1 MNPDNEERRV
11 AMFKDNK
18 LRLLMTLAGFQRLG
32 VEDEPGVTW
41 IIPSTI
47 AAREL
52 HETHEMI
59 EKHRNNPMTEYGEE
73 GDKKTA
79 EDMLRR
85 ASTEKKRRVEYDD
98 DSGGDDGF
106 ISEGDEDFL
115 YAPGG
120 PTPMEKRADALDQLK
135 KKRRRHKNKGD
146 EDILTDDEARHA
158 KRKAKLA
165 AEKENMR
172 RMKSKLMVGDSD
184 EESNEEADRAF
195 FAGEEALRR
204 AQAEKALEALN
215 AGELNGI
222 TSTLQVNESKKR
234 KSGADGDLEGGG
246 RRRKQ
251 KKQKDADSVKDGYAT
266 PASSS
271 SPETRQANNLA
282 ALDLDSDNDDDDDM
296 NDFTLEKTKSRNEP
310 AIAIDVDSQTT
321 NGDVDALL
329 PSSKRQRAV
338 NIAEDEEAE
347 GEAAPKPGRSR
358 RPPAK
363 MNSLAAPYSDD
374 GEDDDED
381 DDDMNDHSLERIKTT
396 KPTTQDANSDSSAI
410 LLAPLSPQNIKP
422 HSSLPI
428 FHIDS
433 ENEVLELP
441 SSSSLQQRRK
451 PSKST
456 VSNLDSDNDMK
467 DYYPSHKQTPK
478 QQGKKSPNFATT
490 TTTTGDIGSSPQQQ
504 QQQRRRRRRRD
515 HHRRRSDS
523 QVSSVLSKQGEGTS
537 SITTTVNDADEDED
551 DEMDVPPPT
560 AATIRRR
567 RRGKVA
573 DLLSSE
579 SE

>member
-1 MNPDNEERRV
+1 MTPDNEERRV

-18 LRLLMTLAGFQRLG
+18 LRLLMTLAGFERLG

-59 EKHRNNPMTEYGEE
+59 EKHRNNPVTEYGEE
-73 GDKKTA
+73 GNQKTA

-146 EDILTDDEARHA
+146 EDILTDDEARQA

-165 AEKENMR
+165 AEKEKMR

-184 EESNEEADRAF
+184 EESNEEEDRAF

-222 TSTLQVNESKKR
+222 TSTLQVKESKKR
-234 KSGADGDLEGGG
+234 KSGADGDLGGGG
-246 RRRKQ
+246 RRKKK
-251 KKQKDADSVKDGYAT
+251 KKQVNADPVEDGHAT

-271 SPETRQANNLA
+271 SPETMQANNLA
-282 ALDLDSDNDDDDDM
+282 ALDLDSDNGDDGDDDDM
-296 NDFTLEKTKSRNEP
+296 NDFALEKRKSRNKP
-310 AIAIDVDSQTT
+310 AVAIDVDSETT
-321 NGDVDALL
+321 NDDVDALL
-329 PSSKRQRAV
+329 PSSKRQRAA
-338 NIAEDEEAE
+338 NIAEDDETE
-347 GEAAPKPGRSR
+347 GEAAPKPARSR
-358 RPPAK
+358 RPTAK
-363 MNSLAAPYSDD
+363 INSLAALYSDD
-374 GEDDDED
+374 GDDDDD
-381 DDDMNDHSLERIKTT
+381 DDDMNDHSLERSKTA
-396 KPTTQDANSDSSAI
+396 KPITHDANSDSSSAI
-410 LLAPLSPQNIKP
+410 LAHLPPPNIKS
-422 HSSLPI
+422 HSLPI
-428 FHIDS
+428 LHVDS
-433 ENEVLELP
+433 ENEVLDP
-441 SSSSLQQRRK
+441 SSSLQRRK
-451 PSKST
+451 LSQST

-467 DYYPSHKQTPK
+467 DYPSHKQTPK
-478 QQGKKSPNFATT
+478 QRKKSPNSA
-490 TTTTGDIGSSPQQQ
+490 TTTGDIGSS
-504 QQQRRRRRRRD
+504 QQQRRRRRRR
-515 HHRRRSDS
+515 HHRRSDS
-523 QVSSVLSKQGEGTS
+523 EMSVLSKQAEPTS
-537 SITTTVNDADEDED
+537 SITTTANDADEDED
-551 DEMDVPPPT
+551 DEMDAPPPT
-560 AATIRRR
+560 AATRRR

-573 DLLSSE
+573 ELSSE

>member
-1 MNPDNEERRV
+1 MTPDNEERRV

-18 LRLLMTLAGFQRLG
+18 LRLLMTLAGFERLG
-32 VEDEPGVTW
+32 VEDEPGDTW

-59 EKHRNNPMTEYGEE
+59 EKHRKNPVTEYGEE
-73 GDKKTA
+73 GNQKTA

-85 ASTEKKRRVEYDD
+85 ASTEKKRRLEYDD

-135 KKRRRHKNKGD
+135 KKRLRHKNKGD
-146 EDILTDDEARHA
+146 EDILTDDEARQA

-165 AEKENMR
+165 AEKEKMR

-184 EESNEEADRAF
+184 EESNEEEDRAF

-222 TSTLQVNESKKR
+222 TSTLPVKESKKR
-234 KSGADGDLEGGG
+234 KSGADGDLGGGG
-246 RRRKQ
+246 RRKKK
-251 KKQKDADSVKDGYAT
+251 KKQVNADSVEDGHAT

-282 ALDLDSDNDDDDDM
+282 ALDLDSDNGNDDDDM
-296 NDFTLEKTKSRNEP
+296 NDFAIEKRKSRKKS
-310 AIAIDVDSQTT
+310 AVAIDVDSETT
-321 NGDVDALL
+321 NDDVDALL
-329 PSSKRQRAV
+329 PSSKRHRAA
-338 NIAEDEEAE
+338 NIADDDETE
-347 GEAAPKPGRSR
+347 GEAVLKPARSR
-358 RPPAK
+358 RPTAK
-363 MNSLAAPYSDD
+363 INSLAALYSDD
-374 GEDDDED
+374 GDNDED
-381 DDDMNDHSLERIKTT
+381 DDDMNDHSLERSKTA
-396 KPTTQDANSDSSAI
+396 KPATHDANSDSSSAI
-410 LLAPLSPQNIKP
+410 LAHLPPQNIKP
-422 HSSLPI
+422 HSLSIL
-428 FHIDS
+428 HIDS
-433 ENEVLELP
+433 ENEVLGP
-441 SSSSLQQRRK
+441 SSSLQRRK

-467 DYYPSHKQTPK
+467 GYPSHKQTPK
-478 QQGKKSPNFATT
+478 QRMKSPNSA
-490 TTTTGDIGSSPQQQ
+490 TTTTGDIGSSQQQ
-504 QQQRRRRRRRD
+504 QQQRRRRRRR
-515 HHRRRSDS
+515 HHRRSDS
-523 QVSSVLSKQGEGTS
+523 EMSFLSKQAEATS
-537 SITTTVNDADEDED
+537 SITTIANDADEDED

-560 AATIRRR
+560 AATRRR

-573 DLLSSE
+573 ELSSE

>member
-1 MNPDNEERRV
+1 MTPDNEERRV

-18 LRLLMTLAGFQRLG
+18 LRLLMTLAGFERLG

-59 EKHRNNPMTEYGEE
+59 EKHRNNPVTEYGEE
-73 GDKKTA
+73 GNQKTA

-146 EDILTDDEARHA
+146 EDILTDDEARQA

-165 AEKENMR
+165 AEKEKMR

-184 EESNEEADRAF
+184 EESNEEEDRAF

-222 TSTLQVNESKKR
+222 TSTLQVKESKKR
-234 KSGADGDLEGGG
+234 KSGADGDLRGGG
-246 RRRKQ
+246 RR
-251 KKQKDADSVKDGYAT
+251 KKKKKKLVNADSVEDGHAT

-282 ALDLDSDNDDDDDM
+282 ALDLDSDNGNDDDDDDM
-296 NDFTLEKTKSRNEP
+296 NDFALEKRKSRNKP
-310 AIAIDVDSQTT
+310 AVAIDVDSETT
-321 NGDVDALL
+321 NDDVDALL
-329 PSSKRQRAV
+329 PSSKRQRAA
-338 NIAEDEEAE
+338 NIADDDETE
-347 GEAAPKPGRSR
+347 GEAAPKPARSR
-358 RPPAK
+358 RPTAK
-363 MNSLAAPYSDD
+363 INSLAALYSDGGD
-374 GEDDDED
+374 NDED
-381 DDDMNDHSLERIKTT
+381 DDDMNDHSLERSKTAKSAT
-396 KPTTQDANSDSSAI
+396 HDANSDSSFAI
-410 LLAPLSPQNIKP
+410 LAHLPPQNTKP
-422 HSSLPI
+422 HSLPI
-428 FHIDS
+428 LHIDS
-433 ENEVLELP
+433 ENEVLDP
-441 SSSSLQQRRK
+441 SSSLRRRK

-456 VSNLDSDNDMK
+456 VSNLDSDSPMK
-467 DYYPSHKQTPK
+467 DYPSHKQNPK
-478 QQGKKSPNFATT
+478 QRKKSPNSA
-490 TTTTGDIGSSPQQQ
+490 TTTGDIGSSQ
-504 QQQRRRRRRRD
+504 QQQRRRRRR
-515 HHRRRSDS
+515 HPRRSDS
-523 QVSSVLSKQGEGTS
+523 EMSVLSKQAEATS
-537 SITTTVNDADEDED
+537 SLTTTANDADEDED

-560 AATIRRR
+560 AATRKR

-573 DLLSSE
+573 ELSSE